1 MKKYPFK
8 HNEPDEKFDL
18 PFTLEDDAEVVL
30 TPEEE
35 KDIERFSKLS
45 LEEMLAEMRAET
57 EAMNLKPKW

>member
-1 MKKYPFK
+1 M
-8 HNEPDEKFDL
+8 ETDR
-18 PFTLEDDAEVVL
+18 EVVL

-57 EAMNLKPKW
+57 KAMNLKPKW